1 MKHSLRMVANSIWPI
16 VVLIFFFLFSFNIF
30 IGSATASANADL
42 VKVNVTIKNGP
53 IVGETITADD
63 RQLSRFLGIRYGQ
76 PPVGK
81 LRFRRPLP
89 VQKWTEPL
97 QALNWPNG
105 CIQPMN
111 HPFVILTKHLTLNQN
126 ISEDCLYLN
135 VWSPKVG
142 ETDDDKLLPVLVWIH
157 GGGFVA
163 GTSSFDPYN
172 AEILTAKANAVVVTI
187 NYR

>member
-1 MKHSLRMVANSIWPI
+1 MIADSIWRI
-16 VVLIFFFLFSFNIF
+16 DFLIFLFLLSFNIF
-30 IGSATASANADL
+30 ISSTTANASDDTVQ
-42 VKVNVTIKNGP
+42 VKVAIKNGP

-63 RQLSRFLGIRYGQ
+63 RQLSRFLGIRYAQ

-105 CIQPMN
+105 CIQPIN
-111 HPFVILTKHLTLNQN
+111 HPFLTLTKHLIINQN

-135 VWSPKVG
+135 IWSPKVD
-142 ETDDDKLLPVLVWIH
+142 EIDEDKLLPVLVWIH
-157 GGGFVA
+157 GGGLVA
-163 GTSSFDPYN
+163 GSSSFDPYN
-172 AEILTAKANAVVVTI
+172 GEILSARANAVVVTI